1 MSSKKGVGSSR
12 NGRDSQS
19 KRLGA
24 KRFGGQKVK
33 GGSILVRQRGTRIKP
48 GSNVGLGKD
57 YTLFAKVDGVVEY
70 RSSGNRTVV
79 SVRPDVA

>member
-48 GSNVGLGKD
+48 GANVGLGKD
-57 YTLFAKVDGVVEY
+57 YTLFARVDGVVEY
-70 RSSGNRTVV
+70 SSSGNRTVV